1 VEEPDNRGLTERGTS
16 PGPVA
21 DTYRLQVWH
30 DGHGPALKVPQ
41 ALRPFYHCANFTAQS
56 LPQEETM
63 DIKER
68 VVDGVSILDLAGK
81 IVLGEGDMQIKER
94 IRELLNDGQKRILLN
109 LEGVSYIDSAGLGAL
124 ISSYTTTRREGG
136 NLKLVNLTK
145 RIQDLLAITKLI
157 TVFDTFEDEKKA
169 IASF

>member
-1 VEEPDNRGLTERGTS
+1 
-16 PGPVA
+16 
-21 DTYRLQVWH
+21 
-30 DGHGPALKVPQ
+30 
-41 ALRPFYHCANFTAQS
+41 
-56 LPQEETM
+56 M

-94 IRELLNDGQKRILLN
+94 IRDLLNDGQKRILLN
-109 LEGVSYIDSAGLGAL
+109 LAEVSYIDSAGLGAL

-169 IASF
+169 IESF